1 MENLDLTQL
10 SILSNDDLQI
20 DIVHKALIENY
31 PKADINKEMHDNEYV
46 MQDFLDQKKLNE
58 FLKVLNEKYPEE

>member
-31 PKADINKEMHDNEYV
+31 PKADINQEMQDNEYV